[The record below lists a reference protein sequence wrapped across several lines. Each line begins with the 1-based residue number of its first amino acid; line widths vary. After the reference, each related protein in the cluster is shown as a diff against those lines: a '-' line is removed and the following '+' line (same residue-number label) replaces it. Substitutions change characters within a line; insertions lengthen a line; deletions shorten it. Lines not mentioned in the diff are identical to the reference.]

1 MKKFL
6 SLALIAAM
14 LLSCVVLFGSCDSAD
29 PGESNGS
36 NETNEAGMFYLE
48 NSVNGGTV
56 ITEDSNE
63 EFEARTAFLARGP
76 ILYSIRV
83 IGELGSTDA
92 IDALLQELLPHFEA
106 LPVG

>member
-36 NETNEAGMFYLE
+36 NETNEAG
-48 NSVNGGTV
+48 NVVADRKSVV
-56 ITEDSNE
+56 
-63 EFEARTAFLARGP
+63 
-76 ILYSIRV
+76 
-83 IGELGSTDA
+83 
-92 IDALLQELLPHFEA
+92 
-106 LPVG
+106 